1 MPDKKSLS
9 NQIGVKKR
17 RLNKKTEDKPDFTA
31 NQKRSKNEYP
41 KAMSK
46 FSALKFR
53 KKTNLIINTNRIAV
67 KKNCEKIKL
76 LVFLKQN

>member
-1 MPDKKSLS
+1 MPDQKSLS
-9 NQIGVKKR
+9 HQIGVKKR

-67 KKNCEKIKL
+67 KKIVKK
-76 LVFLKQN
+76 

>member
-1 MPDKKSLS
+1 MPDQKSLS
-9 NQIGVKKR
+9 HQIGVKKR

-53 KKTNLIINTNRIAV
+53 KKNKFDNKYKQNCC